1 MKKKQNDIFINS
13 IKGVTPIKKNN
24 KLEKSIPAINENIS
38 SINCM
43 VFAQKLLGT
52 KESKLKLVNEITN
65 SKEKKLKLVN
75 EVKDSKEKLNDIPQS
90 TEKIILEAEK
100 YLKK

>member
-1 MKKKQNDIFINS
+1 M
-13 IKGVTPIKKNN
+13 NN
-24 KLEKSIPAINENIS
+24 RYKVKEIIAAVDL
-38 SINCM
+38 
-43 VFAQKLLGT
+43 LLGT

-100 YLKK
+100 YLKKQTNFLNP